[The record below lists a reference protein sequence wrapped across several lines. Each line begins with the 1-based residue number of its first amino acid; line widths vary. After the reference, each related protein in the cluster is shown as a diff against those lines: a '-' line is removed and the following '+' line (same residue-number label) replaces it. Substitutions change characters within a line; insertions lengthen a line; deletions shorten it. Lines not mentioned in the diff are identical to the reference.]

1 MTSGDPL
8 LNEAAGEERPLSR
21 GRVRPA
27 FLFTA
32 LAVLIADLVSKLA
45 VYHSLTLG
53 QPPIRV
59 LGDAVRLTYIHNAG
73 AAFGLFQ
80 GSRWFFIGVSALS
93 LLIILSLALSGRY
106 RDRWM
111 QFSFGLILGGALGNL
126 ADRIWL
132 GVVIDFVQ
140 VGIRSHYWPV
150 FNVAD
155 AGVTVGVILL
165 ALRLVGERP
174 REDAADEI
182 RAGGEG

>member
-1 MTSGDPL
+1 MGEPL
-8 LNEAAGEERPLSR
+8 PRDEGRAERPLS
-21 GRVRPA
+21 GERVHPA
-27 FLFTA
+27 FPLTA
-32 LAVLIADLVSKLA
+32 LVVLSADLASKLA

-53 QPPIRV
+53 QPPIRLLDDV
-59 LGDAVRLTYIHNAG
+59 LRLTYIHNAG

-111 QFSFGLILGGALGNL
+111 QFAFGLILGGALGNL

-140 VGIRSHYWPV
+140 VGVRSHYWPV

-165 ALRLVGERP
+165 ALRLMGERP
-174 REDAADEI
+174 REDAAGEI
-182 RAGGEG
+182 TADGG